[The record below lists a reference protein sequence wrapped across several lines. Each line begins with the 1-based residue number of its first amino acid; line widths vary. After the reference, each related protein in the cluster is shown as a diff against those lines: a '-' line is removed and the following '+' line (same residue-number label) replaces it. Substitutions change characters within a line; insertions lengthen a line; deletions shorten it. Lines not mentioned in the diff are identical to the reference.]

1 MNAAQFRHGPIEIIH
16 PSHRYVVI
24 AREGPDP
31 SGTRRGTK
39 ARSRRAEIGKL
50 LVSLAEDIRVHGGRV
65 LLFTDRARKF
75 DPDMSVLKVEPL
87 GLGLGT
93 LVDSVYIQL
102 LVHELAL
109 RAGLEPGKFWIAQ
122 DVTREE

>member
-1 MNAAQFRHGPIEIIH
+1 MPGNFVQGGPERRMSQFERQARILLLDPTIRHC
-16 PSHRYVVI
+16 I
-24 AREGPDP
+24 AG
-31 SGTRRGTK
+31 
-39 ARSRRAEIGKL
+39 L
-50 LVSLAEDIRVHGGRV
+50 LFQFLERLAEDIRAHGGRV
-65 LLFTDRARKF
+65 LLLTDIAGKREPSMR
-75 DPDMSVLKVEPL
+75 VLKVEPL